1 MSEKHDL
8 MSNQPTDR
16 QEEQDE
22 LSLRPQTLA
31 DYIGQ
36 SKLKTKLEVYI
47 QAAKQRQE
55 ALDHVLLYG
64 PPGLGKTTLAM
75 VIANEMG
82 VSIKTS
88 SGPAIEKPGDLV
100 AMLNDLQAGDVL
112 FIDEI
117 HRLPKVVEEML
128 YSAMEDY
135 YIDIVVGEG
144 PTAHPVHF
152 PLPPFTLIGATTRAG
167 ALSAPLRDRFGIVEH
182 MDYYTTDELDQII
195 KRSAGIF
202 NCQIDPEGAKELAL
216 RSRGTPRIAN
226 RLLRRVRDF
235 AEVANQP
242 TITNTVV
249 TKALKLLRVDNAGL
263 DAIDRKILTT
273 MINYYGGGP
282 VGIKTI
288 AANIGEETDTIE
300 EMYEPYLLQIGFI
313 ARTPRGR
320 VATPAA
326 YEHLGIPFKDEKGGQ
341 NG

>member
-1 MSEKHDL
+1 MAEDHGL
-8 MSNQPTDR
+8 MSDHSQDDA
-16 QEEQDE
+16 EEQIE
-22 LSLRPQTLA
+22 LTLRPQRLQ

-36 SKLKTKLEVYI
+36 EKIKHELSVYI
-47 QAAKQRQE
+47 QAAQAREE

-75 VIANEMG
+75 VIAHEMG
-82 VSIKTS
+82 VNIKTT

-100 AMLNDLQAGDVL
+100 AMLNELRTGDVL

-167 ALSAPLRDRFGIVEH
+167 MLSAPLRDRFGIVEH
-182 MDYYTTDELDQII
+182 MNYYNQDELKQII
-195 KRSAGIF
+195 FRSAKIF
-202 NCQIDPEGAKELAL
+202 NTKIEDEGAHELAM

-226 RLLRRVRDF
+226 RLLKRVRDF
-235 AEVANQP
+235 AQVAGKP
-242 TITNTVV
+242 SIDSATVS
-249 TKALKLLRVDNAGL
+249 KALDLLQVDQRGL
-263 DAIDRKILTT
+263 DGIDRKMLLT
-273 MINYYGGGP
+273 MINYYHGGP
-282 VGIKTI
+282 VGLKTI
-288 AANIGEETDTIE
+288 AANIGEETNTIE

-313 ARTPRGR
+313 SRTPRGR
-320 VATPAA
+320 VVTPAA
-326 YEHLGIPFKDEKGGQ
+326 YQHLGISYPTEK
-341 NG
+341 

>member
-1 MSEKHDL
+1 MSDHSQD
-8 MSNQPTDR
+8 DA
-16 QEEQDE
+16 EEQIE
-22 LSLRPQTLA
+22 LTLRPQRLQ

-36 SKLKTKLEVYI
+36 EKIKHELSVYI
-47 QAAKQRQE
+47 QAAQAREE

-75 VIANEMG
+75 VIAHEMG
-82 VSIKTS
+82 VNIKTT

-100 AMLNDLQAGDVL
+100 AMLNELKPGDVL

-167 ALSAPLRDRFGIVEH
+167 MLSAPLRDRFGIVEH
-182 MDYYTTDELDQII
+182 MNYYNQDELKQII
-195 KRSAGIF
+195 FRSAKIF
-202 NCQIDPEGAKELAL
+202 NTKIEDEGAHELAM

-226 RLLRRVRDF
+226 RLLKRVRDF
-235 AEVANQP
+235 AQVAGKP
-242 TITNTVV
+242 SIDSATVS
-249 TKALKLLRVDNAGL
+249 KALDLLQVDQRGL
-263 DAIDRKILTT
+263 DGIDRKMLLT
-273 MINYYGGGP
+273 MINYYHGGP
-282 VGIKTI
+282 VGLKTI
-288 AANIGEETDTIE
+288 AANIGEETNTIE

-313 ARTPRGR
+313 SRTPRGR
-320 VATPAA
+320 VVTPAA
-326 YEHLGIPFKDEKGGQ
+326 YQHLGISYPTEK
-341 NG
+341 

>member
-1 MSEKHDL
+1 MAEDHGL
-8 MSNQPTDR
+8 MSDHSQDDA
-16 QEEQDE
+16 EEQIE
-22 LSLRPQTLA
+22 LTLRPQRLQ

-36 SKLKTKLEVYI
+36 EKIKHELSVYI
-47 QAAKQRQE
+47 QAAQAREE

-75 VIANEMG
+75 VIAHEMG
-82 VSIKTS
+82 VNIKTT

-100 AMLNDLQAGDVL
+100 AMLNEPRPGDVL

-167 ALSAPLRDRFGIVEH
+167 MLSAPLRDRFGIVEH
-182 MDYYTTDELDQII
+182 MNYYNQDELKQII
-195 KRSAGIF
+195 FRSAKIF
-202 NCQIDPEGAKELAL
+202 NTKIEDEGAHELAM

-226 RLLRRVRDF
+226 RLLKRVRDF
-235 AEVANQP
+235 AQVAGKP
-242 TITNTVV
+242 SIDSATVS
-249 TKALKLLRVDNAGL
+249 KALDLLQVDQRGL
-263 DAIDRKILTT
+263 DGIDRKMLLT
-273 MINYYGGGP
+273 MINYYHGGP
-282 VGIKTI
+282 VGLKTI
-288 AANIGEETDTIE
+288 AANIGEETNTIE

-313 ARTPRGR
+313 SRTPRGR
-320 VATPAA
+320 VVTPAA
-326 YEHLGIPFKDEKGGQ
+326 YQHLGISYPTEK
-341 NG
+341 

>member
-1 MSEKHDL
+1 MAEDHGL
-8 MSNQPTDR
+8 MSDHSQDNA
-16 QEEQDE
+16 EEQIE
-22 LSLRPQTLA
+22 LTLRPQRLQ

-36 SKLKTKLEVYI
+36 EKIKHELSVYI
-47 QAAKQRQE
+47 QAAQAREE

-75 VIANEMG
+75 VIAHEMG
-82 VSIKTS
+82 VNIKTT

-100 AMLNDLQAGDVL
+100 AMLNELRPGDVL

-167 ALSAPLRDRFGIVEH
+167 MLSAPLRDRFGIVEH
-182 MDYYTTDELDQII
+182 MNYYNQDELKQII
-195 KRSAGIF
+195 FRSAKIF
-202 NCQIDPEGAKELAL
+202 NTKIEDEGAHELAM

-226 RLLRRVRDF
+226 RLLKRVRDF
-235 AEVANQP
+235 AQVAGKP
-242 TITNTVV
+242 SIDSATVS
-249 TKALKLLRVDNAGL
+249 KALDLLQVDQRGL
-263 DAIDRKILTT
+263 DGIDRKMLLT
-273 MINYYGGGP
+273 MINYYHGGP
-282 VGIKTI
+282 VGLKTI
-288 AANIGEETDTIE
+288 AANIGEETNTIE

-313 ARTPRGR
+313 SRTPRGR
-320 VATPAA
+320 VVTPAA
-326 YEHLGIPFKDEKGGQ
+326 YQHLGISYPTEK
-341 NG
+341 

>member
-1 MSEKHDL
+1 MNEKQNDVL
-8 MSNQPTDR
+8 SDQSQDEA
-16 QEEQDE
+16 EEQIE
-22 LSLRPQTLA
+22 LTLRPQNLQ

-36 SKLKTKLEVYI
+36 AQLKNKLRVYI
-47 QAAKQRQE
+47 KAAKEREE

-75 VIANEMG
+75 VIAHEMA
-82 VSIKTS
+82 VNIKTT

-100 AMLNDLQAGDVL
+100 ALLNELQPGDVL

-167 ALSAPLRDRFGIVEH
+167 MLSAPLRDRFGIVEH
-182 MDYYTTDELDQII
+182 MNYYNQDELKQII
-195 KRSAGIF
+195 FRSAKIF
-202 NCQIDPEGAKELAL
+202 NSKIEEAGAHELAL

-226 RLLRRVRDF
+226 RLLKRVRDF
-235 AEVANQP
+235 AQVAKKP
-242 TITNTVV
+242 SIDSATV
-249 TKALKLLRVDNAGL
+249 KQALDLLQVDSHGL
-263 DAIDRKILTT
+263 DEVDRKMLLT
-273 MINYYGGGP
+273 MINYYHGGP
-282 VGIKTI
+282 VGLKTI
-288 AANIGEETDTIE
+288 AANIGEETSTIE

-313 ARTPRGR
+313 SRTPRGR
-320 VATPAA
+320 MVTPAA
-326 YEHLGIPFKDEKGGQ
+326 YAHLGINYPDSKGE
-341 NG
+341 